1 MNIEVVHFED
11 EKYIS
16 RRPKV
21 EDFISEYTSFLKEN
35 GNRKNPYRD
44 PDNCGTCSA
53 LYDMSEK
60 LWGEK
65 LPETWGTDQLGFSA
79 STNRKTIYSTY
90 LEKSDDEDKFEFVA
104 ECIYDTRTI
113 GGCFIC
119 PKVKRGNR
127 SVSEYNT
134 VRGGHKI
141 SERKKYFLEDRADVA
156 LLEIQNFFKKY
167 NENKN
172 YDEFITEYR
181 NDKRWMLFNYTSN
194 YPSNEEEYKI
204 MFEWLASFGSF
215 ECYCKWFYFYNVFVV
230 CEDNV
235 IRIIDIVNSDLQNDK
250 FVYLT
255 QPVTSSIYDL
265 SADAIRKMLDNIRCL
280 VNKRSNEIHSNNQLG
295 TSL

>member
-79 STNRKTIYSTY
+79 
-90 LEKSDDEDKFEFVA
+90 
-104 ECIYDTRTI
+104 
-113 GGCFIC
+113 
-119 PKVKRGNR
+119 
-127 SVSEYNT
+127 
-134 VRGGHKI
+134 
-141 SERKKYFLEDRADVA
+141 
-156 LLEIQNFFKKY
+156 
-167 NENKN
+167 
-172 YDEFITEYR
+172 
-181 NDKRWMLFNYTSN
+181 
-194 YPSNEEEYKI
+194 
-204 MFEWLASFGSF
+204 
-215 ECYCKWFYFYNVFVV
+215 
-230 CEDNV
+230 
-235 IRIIDIVNSDLQNDK
+235 
-250 FVYLT
+250 
-255 QPVTSSIYDL
+255 
-265 SADAIRKMLDNIRCL
+265 DAIRKMLDNIRCL
-280 VNKRSNEIHSNNQLG
+280 VNKRSNEIHSNNRLG